1 MNNAS
6 LRSSTSFNPSQL
18 ARMDTARLAAYT
30 TNLNFYNGIQWEK
43 SSRNR
48 QLVFNYA
55 KTAIDKLT
63 SYLMQGLTFAC
74 YPTGNT
80 DALKAKFK
88 NEGF

>member
-1 MNNAS
+1 
-6 LRSSTSFNPSQL
+6 
-18 ARMDTARLAAYT
+18 MDTARLAAYT